1 MKLNKVLSAFSLML
15 LATIGLSSCDTNVPE
30 NPTPGKQDKG
40 DTTETVDPTKVG
52 DTLSVAEII
61 AKKEAGTLPAKGAGT
76 DKYYVK
82 GFIVGVYDFNA
93 DSKFVIGGT
102 SSINTS
108 LLIADDPECTD
119 TYAVASVK
127 LASGTVYQEK
137 LNLLDNP
144 DNLKKAVLLHG
155 VVEAYC
161 GIGGVVSLD
170 EAYLDGVKVI
180 SGSEI
185 DPSSIDYQDGEMSVS
200 SLVAVDEIKNLA
212 SGSTTTTEYTV
223 RGVVSDVVSV
233 DLSYGNAN
241 FYISDGTEE
250 FYCFQTFNV
259 DGAKFVSGEQIK
271 KGDIVT
277 VKGTITNYS
286 GTKEFKKASLVRTS
300 NTFDPSTVT
309 IETITIAKALEIGA
323 ALGVGEATDGQYK
336 ITNCTVAEL
345 TEASTKFGN
354 ITMNI
359 KDDSSDQTFI
369 CYRVKYV
376 DNASYTENDP
386 AIEVGDAVT
395 VIGQIKNFSGTIE
408 LVSGYI
414 SEHTK

>member
-15 LATIGLSSCDTNVPE
+15 LAVVGLSSCDTNVPE

-40 DTTETVDPTKVG
+40 DTTETVVPAG

-61 AKKEAGTLPAKGAGT
+61 AMKEAGTLPAKGAGT
-76 DKYYVK
+76 NKYYVK
-82 GFIVGVYDFNA
+82 GFIVGVYDYNA
-93 DSKFVIGGT
+93 DTKFAIGGT
-102 SSINTS
+102 TTVNTS

-137 LNLLDNP
+137 LNLVDNP

-200 SLVAVDEIKNLA
+200 SLVAVDEIKNLS

-223 RGVVSDVVSV
+223 RGVVSSDPSV
-233 DLSYGNAN
+233 NLSYGNAN

-250 FYCFQTFNV
+250 FYCYQTFNV

-277 VKGTITNYS
+277 VKGTITNHS

-300 NTFDPSTVT
+300 NTFDPSAVT

-323 ALGVGEATDGQYK
+323 ALGSGATSSAQYK
-336 ITNCTVAEL
+336 IQGSVVSDDVF
-345 TEASTKFGN
+345 EASTQYGN

-359 KDDSSDQTFI
+359 TDNTNTLK
-369 CYRVKYV
+369 CYRVYYL
-376 DNASYTENDP
+376 DNAKYTADDP
-386 AIEVGDAVT
+386 AISAGDVVT
-395 VIGQIKNFSGTIE
+395 VIGQIQNYNGDIE

-414 SEHTK
+414 SEHIHD